1 MNTSSSTVHI
11 TLELPKEVYDQ
22 AIQIAGER
30 HCPVEALL
38 ADIIDEGLQ
47 AHDAEQLWG
56 KMAEAYR
63 DRLSQSGKLNQST
76 EEVLEDLAAI
86 REQVAN
92 EFYTGVVQR
101 L

>member
-11 TLELPKEVYDQ
+11 TLELPKEICDRAMQ
-22 AIQIAGER
+22 TADDR

-38 ADIIDEGLQ
+38 TDIIDEGLQ
-47 AHDAEQLWG
+47 AYDAEQLWE

-63 DRLSQSGKLNQST
+63 DRLAQSGKLNQST
-76 EEVLEDLAAI
+76 EEVLEDLAVI

-92 EFYTGVVQR
+92 EFHPG
-101 L
+101 